1 MRLGWFLSSALLKVK
16 IKIGEVAF
24 LEWDF
29 QIVAAVGVVAA
40 ALAAVAVAVAVA
52 VAAAVAAV
60 AVAAVVDITAH
71 LGGTADRLTVNWHW
85 RLIGLL
91 WPRGNIRERNNWPTR
106 DRNNWPTVGKKLF
119 PAVAETV
126 SKFPAVAETV

>member
-29 QIVAAVGVVAA
+29 QIVAAVGEEAA
-40 ALAAVAVAVAVA
+40 AVA
-52 VAAAVAAV
+52 VAAAAEA
-60 AVAAVVDITAH
+60 AAVVAEADLTAH
-71 LGGTADRLTVNWHW
+71 LGGRLTVNWQW

-91 WPRGNIRERNNWPTR
+91 
-106 DRNNWPTVGKKLF
+106 
-119 PAVAETV
+119 
-126 SKFPAVAETV
+126 